1 MGATSPAGHSS
12 QWLTTHAGP
21 LASLGLAVWFSV
33 CSKLRRDR
41 APGSLGL
48 RTYVCFSLFPHP
60 TLLPHP
66 PSPESSPH
74 RRSPSQALFLGS
86 LASDKHLLRQ
96 SLCQWP
102 LRVTH
107 HPPGQPLFRP
117 GRGRGRWKANGS
129 ACPLPFVSA
138 KGPSADCLTALSC
151 DVFIV
156 KRSRGSLV
164 YRVVGL
170 ARRTDRAAMNRHLF
184 PYQEVTLLSPAL

>member
-1 MGATSPAGHSS
+1 MR
-12 QWLTTHAGP
+12 
-21 LASLGLAVWFSV
+21 FSV
-33 CSKLRRDR
+33 CSRLRRDQ
-41 APGSLGL
+41 ATGSLGL
-48 RTYVCFSLFPHP
+48 RTYVCFSFFPPP

-66 PSPESSPH
+66 TLH

-86 LASDKHLLRQ
+86 LASDKRLLRQ

-129 ACPLPFVSA
+129 ARPLPFVSA

-151 DVFIV
+151 DVLIV
-156 KRSRGSLV
+156 KCSRGSLV

-170 ARRTDRAAMNRHLF
+170 ARPTDRAAMNRHFF
-184 PYQEVTLLSPAL
+184 PSQEVTLLSPAL